1 MNKLTITISGAQGTG
16 KGLLRQIIEEAFQ
29 NEGGGLNS
37 EALAFIKESGVVFQE
52 ITTHVSPDEE
62 AAILLEVAAAAK
74 AWNRSAVK
82 GTKRLKKAVKAWIAI
97 GG

>member
-1 MNKLTITISGAQGTG
+1 MKKPQITDPFDLDNGIFTETCRHCQGTIHTLSG
-16 KGLLRQIIEEAFQ
+16 NGHK
-29 NEGGGLNS
+29 EGCNV
-37 EALAFIKESGVVFQE
+37 KP
-52 ITTHVSPDEE
+52 PDE
-62 AAILLEVAAAAK
+62 AAAALLEVAAAAK

>member
-1 MNKLTITISGAQGTG
+1 MKTLTDPFDLDNGTFTKTCPECLNAVHASSGNGH
-16 KGLLRQIIEEAFQ
+16 K
-29 NEGGGLNS
+29 EGCKASL
-37 EALAFIKESGVVFQE
+37 
-52 ITTHVSPDEE
+52 HPPDE
-62 AAILLEVAAAAK
+62 AATALLEIAAAAK